1 VAVISRNWYVV
12 EEDVGLEWSGTFRGC
27 LSSLPSFVRSSD
39 DDEGEVDGIRFER
52 FEDQEAVKHAIT

>member
-1 VAVISRNWYVV
+1 VV